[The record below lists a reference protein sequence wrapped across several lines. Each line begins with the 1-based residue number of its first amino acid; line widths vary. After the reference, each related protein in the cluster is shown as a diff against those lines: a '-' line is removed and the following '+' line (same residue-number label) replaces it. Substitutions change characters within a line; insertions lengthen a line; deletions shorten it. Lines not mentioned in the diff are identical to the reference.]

1 MLTRFKTQVLNSIG
15 IQENSVL
22 GEIITDT
29 QLQMAV
35 INDIPVDI
43 DADKV
48 LSFMKTHAYR
58 GEYITEVVKATF
70 DHVNGTVD
78 VKYNYKR
85 NEEKVD
91 ETSFTIKLEVLDQ
104 LNAIIWR
111 SQREYVLSA

>member
-35 INDIPVDI
+35 INDLPVDV
-43 DADKV
+43 DAEKV
-48 LSFMKTHAYR
+48 LPFVKAHAYR
-58 GEYITEVVKATF
+58 GEYITEVVKVIF
-70 DHVNGTVD
+70 DYVDGTAD
-78 VKYNYKR
+78 VRYKYKR
-85 NEEKVD
+85 DDKID
-91 ETSFTIKLEVLDQ
+91 ETNFTMKLEVLDQ

-111 SQREYVLSA
+111 SQK